1 MPKVV
6 WYGDTTKSQR
16 YFLYYLM
23 LVGCDVL
30 LFHPSPERFQAIQRI
45 HMVNQKEKGLSVNRF
60 AAFLDGEQLIP
71 KHPDPA
77 MHRHLRK
84 ALIEVLQLFQSFHEK
99 DDEWKQIIK
108 KPLPERTPYEKN
120 SHLTISRLAGRIL
133 GTPHDETDY
142 YIYLHELYA
151 SGDVHVLSETL
162 DKTI

>member
-1 MPKVV
+1 MN
-6 WYGDTTKSQR
+6 QEINIQNA
-16 YFLYYLM
+16 
-23 LVGCDVL
+23 LV
-30 LFHPSPERFQAIQRI
+30 
-45 HMVNQKEKGLSVNRF
+45 N
-60 AAFLDGEQLIP
+60 
-71 KHPDPA
+71 
-77 MHRHLRK
+77 
-84 ALIEVLQLFQSFHEK
+84 

-162 DKTI
+162 DKTISPGKVSGHTADPYGEPERKRTFRQSVCRFS

>member
-1 MPKVV
+1 MN
-6 WYGDTTKSQR
+6 QEINIQNA
-16 YFLYYLM
+16 
-23 LVGCDVL
+23 LV
-30 LFHPSPERFQAIQRI
+30 
-45 HMVNQKEKGLSVNRF
+45 N
-60 AAFLDGEQLIP
+60 
-71 KHPDPA
+71 
-77 MHRHLRK
+77 
-84 ALIEVLQLFQSFHEK
+84 

-162 DKTI
+162 DKTISPERFQAIQRIHMVNQKEKGLSVNRFAAFLDGERLIPKHPDPAMHRHLRKALIEVSLACFSPFMKKD

>member
-1 MPKVV
+1 MN
-6 WYGDTTKSQR
+6 QEINIQNA
-16 YFLYYLM
+16 
-23 LVGCDVL
+23 LV
-30 LFHPSPERFQAIQRI
+30 
-45 HMVNQKEKGLSVNRF
+45 N
-60 AAFLDGEQLIP
+60 
-71 KHPDPA
+71 
-77 MHRHLRK
+77 
-84 ALIEVLQLFQSFHEK
+84 

-162 DKTI
+162 DKTISPERFQAIQRIHMVNQKEKGLSVNRFAAFLDGEQLIPKHPDPAMHRHLRKALIEVSAVSVLS